1 MSSLGEN
8 TMCFGE
14 NTMCFG
20 ENTCVFKSVF
30 IFPINLRIARKYFG
44 DVTYL
49 RTIFQIED
57 SFVFQESM
65 SGLARATAILFL
77 SRPSSSFTAV
87 HSHRHFRHFA
97 TAQPFTTATSST
109 SSSSMT
115 PASKSTILPPL
126 PRRDEERVVYAGIG
140 PNTRQSNDSTEPLM
154 DPPVSIHDPY
164 GWMRD
169 DDRTDEEV
177 LTYLKAENEY
187 SKAMT
192 EHLGGLQAELYDEFL
207 SR

>member
-1 MSSLGEN
+1 M
-8 TMCFGE
+8 
-14 NTMCFG
+14 
-20 ENTCVFKSVF
+20 
-30 IFPINLRIARKYFG
+30 
-44 DVTYL
+44 
-49 RTIFQIED
+49 
-57 SFVFQESM
+57 
-65 SGLARATAILFL
+65 
-77 SRPSSSFTAV
+77 
-87 HSHRHFRHFA
+87 
-97 TAQPFTTATSST
+97 TS
-109 SSSSMT
+109 
-115 PASKSTILPPL
+115 AFKSTILPPL
-126 PRRDEERVVYAGIG
+126 PRRDEERVVYARIG

-192 EHLGGLQAELYDEFL
+192 EHLCGLQTELYDEFL